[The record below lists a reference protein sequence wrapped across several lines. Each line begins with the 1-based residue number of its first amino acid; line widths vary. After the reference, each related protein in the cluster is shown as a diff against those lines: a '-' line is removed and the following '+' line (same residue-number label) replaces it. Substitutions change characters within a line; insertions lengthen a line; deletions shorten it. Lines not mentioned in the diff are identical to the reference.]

1 MADNKQQ
8 DIFTSR
14 VLPIMKKV
22 RDELSSKQAEE
33 YARHSTSWGALLA
46 GAAGP
51 DGGMAATDAYNQRL
65 KVLGEWNSKTVD
77 DYIEMVKKEL
87 QRQHITVDAVMEK
100 KMIDHLVH
108 EQMPKSTVE
117 YILRKSAEGSIF
129 YIDKRVRET
138 SLQQHINKE
147 GDKKYNASFLED
159 AAGAVGSWITNALTT
174 MGFGGFWGQAAMDG
188 ASMAVES
195 TAPGQQD
202 NYKAEQRKKGQQEV
216 AQTQKKKADVPQ
228 WMLSQMGFKSM
239 SDATDKQ
246 LAMAAKWAKDNG
258 SRYRNKVNQALEEGE
273 RTVKASGKSS
283 LMTVSDAT
291 YRAMQYEA
299 FAAAIQREQSR
310 RKDLGKDAVTFSNV
324 QEADDTPQNQTMG
337 NAENTGNTGN
347 TEDKGN
353 AENTNMMQTPTGDY
367 SGWNGLLT
375 SMGLGGM
382 GDTMQHLGLTL
393 SMLPDMLLG
402 VFTGRTKSVGMN
414 QSTMMPLAALV
425 TGTFVKNPLLKI
437 PLLLYGGANLV
448 NKMGQEALADYRGE
462 SNTPQ
467 ATQYKRY
474 ADEELNPRLKNPQL
488 EGNVLLMDID
498 NIPRLVTLPQ
508 NVVDAYQQ
516 GAVPLNVIANR
527 ILAKADEN
535 TMSQQR
541 TVADNVS
548 ERYEQNRERE
558 QVRGIR

>member
-1 MADNKQQ
+1 MADTKQQ

-22 RDELSSKQAEE
+22 RDELASKQTAE
-33 YARHSTSWGALLA
+33 YKRHSTSLGTLLA
-46 GAAGP
+46 GATGP

-65 KVLGEWNSKTVD
+65 QVLGDWSSKTVD

-100 KMIDHLVH
+100 KMIDYLVN
-108 EQMPKSTVE
+108 EQMPKSTSE

-129 YIDKRVRET
+129 YIDKRVRQT

-159 AAGAVGSWITNALTT
+159 AAGAIGSWITNALST
-174 MGFGGFWGQAAMDG
+174 MGFGGFGGQAAMD
-188 ASMAVES
+188 ASSIVVES

-202 NYKAEQRKKGQQEV
+202 KYKAEQRKKGQQEV

-228 WMLSQMGFKSM
+228 WMMSQMGFKTI

-246 LAMAAKWAKDNG
+246 LSLAAKWAKDNAA
-258 SRYRNKVNQALEEGE
+258 RYHNKVNKALNDGE
-273 RTVKASGKSS
+273 RTVKAAGKSS
-283 LMTVSDAT
+283 LMTVSEAT

-299 FAAAIQREQSR
+299 FAAAIQKEQAN
-310 RKDLGKDAVTFSNV
+310 RKNLGKDAVSFSNV
-324 QEADDTPQNQTMG
+324 MEADDTPQNQVMS
-337 NAENTGNTGN
+337 N

-353 AENTNMMQTPTGDY
+353 TENMGNADNTDNTQTTTGDY
-367 SGWNGLLT
+367 AGWNGLLS

-393 SMLPDMLLG
+393 SMLPDMLIG
-402 VFTGRTKSVGMN
+402 VFTGRTKSIGMN
-414 QSTMMPLAALV
+414 QSTMMPLAALIS
-425 TGTFVKNPLLKI
+425 GTFVKNPLLKM

-462 SNTPQ
+462 SNTSQ
-467 ATQYKRY
+467 TTQYKRY
-474 ADEELNPRLKNPQL
+474 ADEELNSRVKNPQI
-488 EGNVLLMDID
+488 EGNVLLLDID
-498 NIPRLVTLPQ
+498 GTPHLVTLPQ
-508 NVVDAYQQ
+508 SVVEAYQQ
-516 GAVPLNVIANR
+516 GAIPLNVIANR
-527 ILAKADEN
+527 ILDKADQSM
-535 TMSQQR
+535 MSQQR

-548 ERYEQNRERE
+548 ENYEQNRERE